1 MKNDPPDPSRL
12 RLHPVTVLIA
22 LFALYMPIAQAAPS
36 VRATYTETPPKIDGS
51 LDDAAWAAAE
61 PVTEFA
67 QYRPTYG
74 NPPTEATEIRVLYDY
89 STLYIAFDCSIAN
102 TGEIIGSTTQRDEG
116 FYSDDHVGVYLDTFF
131 DKRNAYA
138 FFANPLAT
146 QRDMRII
153 NEGLGQ
159 QSRRGGD
166 TSWDATWEVQTER
179 LADRWTAEM
188 AIPFSELRFD
198 PKGDVWGINF
208 WRGVEMNEEDITW
221 ADIGARQYNISRF
234 GALHGLDISKLD
246 SGRGLLVTPY
256 TTLSPRKLSGEDF
269 EVSPKVGIDLRYPLT
284 SMTADVT
291 INPDFAQIEADP
303 AEVNLSDVERR
314 FAEKRPFFLEG
325 GGLYRTPIEVFYTRR
340 VQDLETG
347 AKLAGRIGGQDVAL
361 MTVQATPFEE
371 AEAEREGQSNVT
383 AARYQRNLGARL
395 GVGFVGVNKYTPDL
409 DRNHGAGG
417 ADFTLRLPHD
427 VNMVGQA
434 VGNWTR
440 EPGQEGSDI
449 GWETDRAFLI
459 QGERRANTLRAGA
472 RYFDTGRNFDS
483 EPGFIPRLNRR
494 GPGASVEYR
503 RQFEGPLN
511 RVSAEVSGQRL
522 TDGDGVLTE
531 ESAELDFSLG
541 VSNFFLF
548 FGPERRLHLVEAE
561 EDDENGVDRIY
572 TDETVDLFL
581 GWFPPKHI
589 NGRLFQSF
597 GYRDGERSWYMS
609 PNVTVRP
616 TEAFSLEYSL
626 QRELRRSASHLD
638 WQQEWRVQRLQAR
651 YQFTQ
656 RAFLTGSAEM
666 DAEDTSRF
674 FVLYGTEY
682 RPKSFLF
689 IVYNESHEDGET
701 DRAVFVKLS
710 YQAKL

>member
-1 MKNDPPDPSRL
+1 MKNDPPDPSQL
-12 RLHPVTVLIA
+12 RLHPVTILIA
-22 LFALYMPIAQAAPS
+22 LFALYMPTAQAAPS
-36 VRATYTETPPKIDGS
+36 ARATYTDVAPEIDGL
-51 LDDAAWAAAE
+51 LDDAAWATAE

-74 NPPTEATEIRVLYDY
+74 NPTTEDTEIRILYDY
-89 STLYIAFDCSIAN
+89 TTLYIAFDCSVAN
-102 TGEIIGSTTQRDEG
+102 TGESVGATTQRDER
-116 FYSDDHVGVYLDTFF
+116 FFSDDHVGVYLDTFY
-131 DKRNAYA
+131 DRRNAYA
-138 FFANPLAT
+138 FFTNPLAT

-159 QSRRGGD
+159 EGRRGGD
-166 TSWDATWEVQTER
+166 ASWDATWEVQVAR
-179 LADRWTAEM
+179 LADRWTVEM
-188 AIPFSELRFD
+188 AIPFAELRFD

-208 WRGVEMNEEDITW
+208 WRAVEINEEDITW

-234 GALHGLDISKLD
+234 GELHGLEMAELD
-246 SGRGLLVTPY
+246 NGRGLLVTPY
-256 TTLSPRKLSGEDF
+256 STLSPRKLSGEDF
-269 EVSPKVGIDLRYPLT
+269 EVSPKVGLDLRYPLT
-284 SMTADVT
+284 SLTADVT

-303 AEVNLSDVERR
+303 AEVNLSDIERR

-325 GGLYRTPIEVFYTRR
+325 GDLYRTPIEVFYTRR
-340 VQDLETG
+340 VQDLEAG
-347 AKLAGRIGGQDVAL
+347 GKLAGRVGDQDIAL

-371 AEAEREGQSNVT
+371 EDAEREGQSNVT
-383 AARYQRNLGARL
+383 AARYQRNLGARV
-395 GVGFVGVNKYTPDL
+395 GVGLVGVNKFTPDL

-417 ADFTLRLPHD
+417 ADVTLRLPHD
-427 VNMVGQA
+427 INMVAQA

-440 EPGQEGSDI
+440 EGD
-449 GWETDRAFLI
+449 WETDRAFLI
-459 QGERRANTLRAGA
+459 QGERRANTFRTGF

-494 GPGASVEYR
+494 GPGARMEYR
-503 RQFEGPLN
+503 RQFDGLLN

-522 TDGDGVLTE
+522 TDADGVLME

-541 VSNFFLF
+541 VSDFFVF
-548 FGPERRLHLVEAE
+548 FGPERRLHLD
-561 EDDENGVDRIY
+561 EDDDILY
-572 TDETVDLFL
+572 QDETVDLFF
-581 GWFPPKHI
+581 GYYPPKHV

-609 PNVTVRP
+609 PNFTVRP

-626 QRELRRSASHLD
+626 QRELRRPTSQAD
-638 WQQEWRVQRLQAR
+638 WRQEWRVQRLQAR

-656 RAFLTGSAEM
+656 RSFLSGSAEM

-674 FVLYGTEY
+674 FVLYGSEY
-682 RPKSFLF
+682 RPKSYFFL
-689 IVYNESHEDGET
+689 VYNETREEGET

>member
-1 MKNDPPDPSRL
+1 MKNDPPDPSRCRL
-12 RLHPVTVLIA
+12 RPVIAAIAALVLHIP
-22 LFALYMPIAQAAPS
+22 FAQAAPS
-36 VRATYTETPPKIDGS
+36 VRAMYTETAPTIDGS
-51 LDDAAWAAAE
+51 LEDPAWASAE

-74 NPPTEATEIRVLYDY
+74 NPTTEDTEIRVLYDY
-89 STLYIAFDCSIAN
+89 TTLYIAFDCSVAN

-138 FFANPLAT
+138 FFANPLGT

-188 AIPFSELRFD
+188 AIPFAELRFD

-208 WRGVEMNEEDITW
+208 WRAVEINEEDITW

-234 GALHGLDISKLD
+234 GALHGLEMAKLD
-246 SGRGLLVTPY
+246 NGRGLLLTPY
-256 TTLSPRKLSGEDF
+256 STLSPRKLSGEDF
-269 EVSPKVGIDLRYPLT
+269 EVSPKVGLDLRYPLT

-303 AEVNLSDVERR
+303 AEVNLSDIERR

-325 GGLYRTPIEVFYTRR
+325 GDLYRTPIEVFYTRR
-340 VQDLETG
+340 VQDLQAG
-347 AKLAGRIGGQDVAL
+347 AKIAGRVGGQDVAL
-361 MTVQATPFEE
+361 MTTQASPFDEE
-371 AEAEREGQSNVT
+371 EAEREGESNVT
-383 AARYQRNLGARL
+383 AARYQRKLGSRL
-395 GVGFVGVNKYTPDL
+395 GVGLVGVNKYTPDL

-427 VNMVGQA
+427 INMVAQA

-440 EPGQEGSDI
+440 EDD
-449 GWETDRAFLI
+449 WETDRAFLV
-459 QGERRANTLRAGA
+459 QGERRSNTFRAGF
-472 RYFDTGRNFDS
+472 RYFDTGRDFDS
-483 EPGFIPRLNRR
+483 EAGFIPRLNRR
-494 GPGASVEYR
+494 GPGGSAEYR
-503 RQFEGPLN
+503 RQFEGLVN

-522 TDGDGVLTE
+522 TDADGKLME
-531 ESAELDFSLG
+531 ESSEVDFMLG
-541 VSNFFLF
+541 VSNFFMF
-548 FGPERRLHLVEAE
+548 FGPERRVHWD
-561 EDDENGVDRIY
+561 EDEDVLY
-572 TDETVDLFL
+572 TDETADIFL
-581 GWFPPKHI
+581 GWFPPRHVSMRMM
-589 NGRLFQSF
+589 GSV
-597 GYRDGERSWYMS
+597 GYRSGERSWFMS

-616 TEAFSLEYSL
+616 TEAFSLEYSM
-626 QRELRRSASHLD
+626 QRELRRATSDVD
-638 WQQEWRVQRLQAR
+638 WRQERRVQRLQAR
-651 YQFTQ
+651 YQFSQ
-656 RAFLTGSAEM
+656 RSFLSGSAEV

-682 RPKSFLF
+682 RPKSFFFL
-689 IVYNESHEDGET
+689 VYNESHEDDET